1 MSKSILRFYF
11 LGLFFFFSIESSEG
25 QPELIAGL
33 SGNQI
38 EPIGQF
44 QGSKIGQF
52 DLRNYNFE
60 KDGQASLT
68 GIWEFHWRKMLT
80 PDNINLDKDSSSIHV
95 PGSWHRQGNYPSK
108 GYATYR
114 ATLLLSPNQ
123 PELSMYFPYI
133 NSASRIWMN
142 GRLVTET
149 GIADVNEDGYK
160 PQLANI
166 LVTIPSGTPVVEIV
180 IQAVNYSY
188 FSAGVSTAPRIDKTS
203 TLFRSVEKANGIENF
218 FAGSLMSMFIY
229 QIILYFLIGREK
241 PYLWLA
247 LICLGVAIRSLIVHG
262 GSFLLP
268 NIIPSIDWELW
279 KKLEFGSVYAVI
291 AFFPLY
297 IYHLFPG
304 YAPKKPVIFFVAVA
318 VIMCT
323 TVIVTN
329 QYIYG
334 ALLELCNG
342 MLLLTFIYAIYS
354 ILKAWRAKSNDAKI
368 ILLGVLAAFPFIL
381 TEIIQNSRF
390 FYPKH
395 FEFMYLVE
403 LGLLAF
409 LLFQVYLL
417 ANHYGKAYRNLESLN
432 LNLEKIV
439 TERTSQLTTAN
450 TVKDRLLSVM
460 SHDIKSPL
468 NSLRGILQIYN
479 KGSISQQEFGHF
491 AQHIENDLSKT
502 NLLVENIVFWTASQ
516 LKGVVV
522 KKEKF
527 NLGLLTEEIVQL
539 FQTMSASKQITLN
552 HNVPNDFMIISDRNI
567 LNFVIR
573 NMIANAV
580 KFSFEGGEVNII
592 VSRSNEGLLIQIKDK
607 GVGMNEITLASL
619 LRPDRTMSTSGTSNE
634 KGTGLGLALC
644 LEYLQKL
651 GGQLSV
657 ESIEG
662 KGSMFSIVL
671 PTETEE

>member
-297 IYHLFPG
+297 IYHLFG
-304 YAPKKPVIFFVAVA
+304 
-318 VIMCT
+318 
-323 TVIVTN
+323 
-329 QYIYG
+329 
-334 ALLELCNG
+334 LCSEETRYLFCCRSGDHVHHGNS
-342 MLLLTFIYAIYS
+342 Y
-354 ILKAWRAKSNDAKI
+354 KS
-368 ILLGVLAAFPFIL
+368 
-381 TEIIQNSRF
+381 
-390 FYPKH
+390 
-395 FEFMYLVE
+395 
-403 LGLLAF
+403 
-409 LLFQVYLL
+409 VYLW
-417 ANHYGKAYRNLESLN
+417 
-432 LNLEKIV
+432 
-439 TERTSQLTTAN
+439 
-450 TVKDRLLSVM
+450 SVAGTLQWDVIA
-460 SHDIKSPL
+460 DIYL
-468 NSLRGILQIYN
+468 C
-479 KGSISQQEFGHF
+479 
-491 AQHIENDLSKT
+491 DL
-502 NLLVENIVFWTASQ
+502 
-516 LKGVVV
+516 
-522 KKEKF
+522 F
-527 NLGLLTEEIVQL
+527 NLKSME
-539 FQTMSASKQITLN
+539 SK
-552 HNVPNDFMIISDRNI
+552 
-567 LNFVIR
+567 
-573 NMIANAV
+573 
-580 KFSFEGGEVNII
+580 K
-592 VSRSNEGLLIQIKDK
+592 
-607 GVGMNEITLASL
+607 
-619 LRPDRTMSTSGTSNE
+619 
-634 KGTGLGLALC
+634 
-644 LEYLQKL
+644 
-651 GGQLSV
+651 
-657 ESIEG
+657 
-662 KGSMFSIVL
+662 
-671 PTETEE
+671 